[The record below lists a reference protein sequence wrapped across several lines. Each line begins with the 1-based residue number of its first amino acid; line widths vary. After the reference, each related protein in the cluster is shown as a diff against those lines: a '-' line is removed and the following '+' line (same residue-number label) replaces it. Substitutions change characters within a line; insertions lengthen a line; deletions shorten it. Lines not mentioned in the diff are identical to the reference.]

1 MAREDNRIFSPVT
14 INGIFITWGLI
25 LFEILV
31 KQSHNV
37 RKISKPLSSFFKEK
51 SVLSDKKVLNK

>member
-1 MAREDNRIFSPVT
+1 MRGLTAHENNRIFSPPT

-31 KQSHNV
+31 KQ
-37 RKISKPLSSFFKEK
+37 
-51 SVLSDKKVLNK
+51 